1 MENIQKIEV
10 HLQSNKVY
18 LLSRKIMNFF
28 RRSILRY
35 FIASVLFGVLYPTI
49 LESMLI
55 SALVYFVGLCVL
67 SLTVIYI
74 SATAQSKSRKFDAN
88 VSFEKDKI
96 TIQHL
101 NRNLV
106 EEKNWDWISKSSKDE
121 KAFYFEI
128 LNGKYGDMLFI
139 PLSIITNEQAD
150 ILGTWLKTNDINHR

>member
-1 MENIQKIEV
+1 MENI
-10 HLQSNKVY
+10 
-18 LLSRKIMNFF
+18 
-28 RRSILRY
+28 
-35 FIASVLFGVLYPTI
+35 
-49 LESMLI
+49 LI
-55 SALVYFVGLCVL
+55 STLIYFVGLCIL

-74 SATAQSKSRKFDAN
+74 SATIQFKSRKFDAN

-106 EEKNWDWISKSSKDE
+106 EEKNWDWISKSSKDK

-150 ILGTWLKTNDINHR
+150 ILGTWLKINSVNHR